1 MMNPADTSE
10 KGIPVDDKPFWE
22 PIPEGCIPMGGI
34 DEMVCDHDHYNT
46 GDPDRANGCGGT
58 YYQRSYITP
67 NGWAITERT
76 PCTCMLPIMQ
86 QRDSDRQ
93 LKEIQ
98 ARREYIARLARDY
111 FGDYDMMRDESYN
124 KYSLQNYKPGNQS
137 QVVALNELQKFTVG
151 RESICLQ
158 GPAGRGKTH
167 LALGVARIAREKG
180 SSVLALKT
188 IDLLTRIK
196 RTYDKKDDAAE
207 VAIMRVLKNIDL
219 LVIDDIGVEKT
230 TEWVLAKLYEVID
243 FRHRRKSTIFTT
255 NLTGK
260 AMQAKEGAALVSR
273 IMGAEINLEI
283 DGKDWRIAG

>member
-1 MMNPADTSE
+1 MNPDTSE
-10 KGIPVDDKPFWE
+10 KSTRADLDRPFLE
-22 PIPEGCIPMGGI
+22 PIPEGCIPMGLD

-46 GDPDRANGCGGT
+46 GDEDRARGCGGI
-58 YYQRSYITP
+58 YYQRSYVTP
-67 NGWAITERT
+67 NGWAVIERT
-76 PCTCMLPIMQ
+76 PCKCMLAIMQ
-86 QRDSDRQ
+86 QRENDRQ

-98 ARREYIARLARDY
+98 DRREYISRLAANY
-111 FGDYDMMRDESYN
+111 FGDYDMMRDDAYN
-124 KYSLQNYKPGNQS
+124 RYSLQNYKPGNQS
-137 QVVALNELQKFTVG
+137 QIEALDKLQNFTVG

-167 LALGVARIAREKG
+167 LALGVARDAREKG

-207 VAIMRVLKNIDL
+207 AAIMRVLKNIDL

-243 FRHRRKSTIFTT
+243 YRHGRKSTIFTT
-255 NLTGK
+255 NLTGQQMK
-260 AMQAKEGAALVSR
+260 AKEGQALVSR
-273 IMGAEINLEI
+273 ILGAEVSLEI
-283 DGKDWRIAG
+283 EGKDYRIA